1 MQASNTP
8 PDHPPGRASKPISCR
23 PAKSGGSAII
33 KNNPLSSSASGIPG
47 GAFFMH
53 FCAFWLLQKSNTRCN
68 VNLMFAKSLFS
79 EICTQKEHFAQ
90 LGPSWGAYPPGRK
103 VLRSGCAGLHPAAKV
118 ETLPKSNGHPLPE
131 SRMILHEKISGK
143 VELGLYYAL
152 LFHDSGVHPTF
163 LLILHVVLLQAR
175 AFQPKSDRV
184 QGFAADKVER
194 IRSRIGLKVG

>member
-68 VNLMFAKSLFS
+68 VNSMFAKSLFS
-79 EICTQKEHFAQ
+79 EICTQKAHFAQ
-90 LGPSWGAYPPGRK
+90 LGPPWGA
-103 VLRSGCAGLHPAAKV
+103 SAG
-118 ETLPKSNGHPLPE
+118 PE
-131 SRMILHEKISGK
+131 
-143 VELGLYYAL
+143 
-152 LFHDSGVHPTF
+152 DT
-163 LLILHVVLLQAR
+163 
-175 AFQPKSDRV
+175 
-184 QGFAADKVER
+184 ADKVR
-194 IRSRIGLKVG
+194 RSASRCQSRTGLKVEPKSKRSQSRRDIPCLKVE